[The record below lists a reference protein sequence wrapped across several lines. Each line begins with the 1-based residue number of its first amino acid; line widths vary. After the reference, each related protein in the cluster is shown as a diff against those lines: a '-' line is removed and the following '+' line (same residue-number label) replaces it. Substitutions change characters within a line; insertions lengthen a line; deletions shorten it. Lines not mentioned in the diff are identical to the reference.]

1 MTDNFLIIR
10 ATIVNS
16 FILDFSKMIIQELSL
31 HLKQKGR
38 ISKHIKIDVDKLPK
52 EKRIKIVFIVAYT
65 LLYNAQRFFG
75 ENIIRDEENSLKFEQ
90 YLYEEFAKT
99 SQIDPIPYINDYLE
113 YVKKIGDSGET
124 QYIGSKICDEINIK
138 DGFLML
144 DIINIYSSFL
154 INSFYQQLKKLWNIS
169 DQEIETLLA

>member
-31 HLKQKGR
+31 HLNQKGR
-38 ISKHIKIDVDKLPK
+38 ISKHIKIDIDKSPK

-113 YVKKIGDSGET
+113 YVKK
-124 QYIGSKICDEINIK
+124 
-138 DGFLML
+138 
-144 DIINIYSSFL
+144 
-154 INSFYQQLKKLWNIS
+154 
-169 DQEIETLLA
+169 